1 MNLSPELTPFLL
13 VAAICFAGVVTQS
26 IIGFGVALVCMPLLI
41 QIFDPV
47 SAAALVALFVFPL
60 QLIIMWRYRRALNIR
75 PFWRVLV
82 GVIVGTPIG
91 VLLLERLDERV
102 ILSAL
107 GILLIAY
114 ALYSLLRPRL
124 PEIRHP
130 AWAYGCGLAAGMLG
144 GAYNTGGPPVVIYG
158 TSLGWSSEQFKAN
171 LQALFMINSVL
182 VIGAH
187 VAAGHVTALVF
198 ENLLVALPVTVLG
211 TLVGFWLSRRIN
223 EAAFRKA
230 VLLLLIAVGV
240 RLLL

>member
-1 MNLSPELTPFLL
+1 MATHNWGS
-13 VAAICFAGVVTQS
+13 
-26 IIGFGVALVCMPLLI
+26 
-41 QIFDPV
+41 
-47 SAAALVALFVFPL
+47 SAEG
-60 QLIIMWRYRRALNIR
+60 LIILA
-75 PFWRVLV
+75 
-82 GVIVGTPIG
+82 
-91 VLLLERLDERV
+91 
-102 ILSAL
+102 S
-107 GILLIAY
+107 
-114 ALYSLLRPRL
+114 
-124 PEIRHP
+124 
-130 AWAYGCGLAAGMLG
+130 GLAAGMLG

-158 TSLGWSSEQFKAN
+158 TSLGWDSEQFKAN

-240 RLLL
+240 RLLLS

>member
-1 MNLSPELTPFLL
+1 
-13 VAAICFAGVVTQS
+13 
-26 IIGFGVALVCMPLLI
+26 MPPLI
-41 QIFDPV
+41 QILDPV

-60 QLIIMWRYRRALNIR
+60 QMIIMWRYRHALNIR

-82 GVIVGTPIG
+82 GIIIGTPVG

-107 GILLIAY
+107 GVLLIAY

-124 PEIRHP
+124 PEIHHP

-158 TSLGWSSEQFKAN
+158 TSLGWDSEQFKAN
-171 LQALFMINSVL
+171 LQALFLINSVL

-198 ENLLVALPVTVLG
+198 ENLLVALPVTVFG

-230 VLLLLIAVGV
+230 VLLLLLAVGV